1 MLSGLAYFISLFCD
15 FSSLERQF
23 RPILHSF
30 RCNDIVS
37 RICYSGLSGLS
48 GRHRFA
54 FLSDQK
60 REISLEQKKNDNCHN
75 CQNREKQ
82 VRAFWWRGVHAE
94 KSFSNQGVFS
104 IIRKRRLFRK
114 RCFAS
119 APFPE
124 SCRMEWRTP
133 RRGKR
138 VRHPARRR
146 GWGAPAGDHRVL
158 PQRVMSG
165 CDGKSRNG
173 GGEGREVR
181 STHRADGEPPRAGW
195 GRILRV

>member
-1 MLSGLAYFISLFCD
+1 MKQWEDAIRPCLFYLAFCD

-23 RPILHSF
+23 RPILHSL
-30 RCNDIVS
+30 RCSDIVS

-104 IIRKRRLFRK
+104 IIRKRRFFRK
-114 RCFAS
+114 RCFRLRHFPKVAEWNGAPRDGGKGFATRYGGAS
-119 APFPE
+119 GE
-124 SCRMEWRTP
+124 P
-133 RRGKR
+133 RR
-138 VRHPARRR
+138 ATIT
-146 GWGAPAGDHRVL
+146 
-158 PQRVMSG
+158 SY
-165 CDGKSRNG
+165 RNG
-173 GGEGREVR
+173 
-181 STHRADGEPPRAGW
+181 T
-195 GRILRV
+195 RVWSAARGAR

>member
-119 APFPE
+119 AP
-124 SCRMEWRTP
+124 
-133 RRGKR
+133 K
-138 VRHPARRR
+138 
-146 GWGAPAGDHRVL
+146 GAPPGAAARAGR
-158 PQRVMSG
+158 PGGQA
-165 CDGKSRNG
+165 SRPTAKPHERRAHGNGAREAKLRGGRG
-173 GGEGREVR
+173 GGGVGGGGVSR
-181 STHRADGEPPRAGW
+181 SSVCR
-195 GRILRV
+195 